1 MKIFNVVLLRQDE
14 ANGVVEAKAFPCID
28 YNVAS
33 KLQNELI
40 QDELKNNGD
49 WVKPSEEE
57 MKLNKIT
64 LISDYSSDFYEVK
77 IEVHDLIE
85 I

>member
-1 MKIFNVVLLRQDE
+1 MHRQLEVKPFKITEHMKIFNVVLLRQDE

-40 QDELKNNGD
+40 QDELKNNED
-49 WVKPSEEE
+49 
-57 MKLNKIT
+57 
-64 LISDYSSDFYEVK
+64 
-77 IEVHDLIE
+77 
-85 I
+85 